1 MATRNCLIAWVL
13 LLVLVLFLT
22 SEGTAREFAGR
33 TSNPYMTRSRIRE
46 LAELNGNDHL
56 DDPRK
61 FHY

>member
-1 MATRNCLIAWVL
+1 MASRNCLIAWVL
-13 LLVLVLFLT
+13 LLVFVLLLT
-22 SEGTAREFAGR
+22 SEVTAREFAGR
-33 TSNPYMTRSRIRE
+33 TSKPCMTHSRIRE